1 LQKLKT
7 LPPIMM
13 GLLQD
18 ESFLPA
24 LDEQMKTADPH
35 GRTLLEAC
43 ARACGRTPQR
53 IVKLSKEEQGDF
65 KPTSAWPGSEPKR
78 KPKEMQ
84 GHGDGF
90 TRVLV
95 TGTLRMADGTPAR
108 RPEFYAANDRM
119 LLGLA
124 ERQPDS
130 ILYDQKTG
138 KFVFL
143 TTVFAAYAM
152 EKGAQEPGPYQTGS
166 ALTHIEAEGAEP
178 LDVRF
183 FDEMPHVEIRLK
195 PGQGKPQT
203 RPANT
208 RSNSGVIGGFMPPPS
223 RD

>member
-1 LQKLKT
+1 
-7 LPPIMM
+7 
-13 GLLQD
+13 
-18 ESFLPA
+18 
-24 LDEQMKTADPH
+24 
-35 GRTLLEAC
+35 
-43 ARACGRTPQR
+43 
-53 IVKLSKEEQGDF
+53 
-65 KPTSAWPGSEPKR
+65 
-78 KPKEMQ
+78 
-84 GHGDGF
+84 
-90 TRVLV
+90 
-95 TGTLRMADGTPAR
+95 
-108 RPEFYAANDRM
+108 M